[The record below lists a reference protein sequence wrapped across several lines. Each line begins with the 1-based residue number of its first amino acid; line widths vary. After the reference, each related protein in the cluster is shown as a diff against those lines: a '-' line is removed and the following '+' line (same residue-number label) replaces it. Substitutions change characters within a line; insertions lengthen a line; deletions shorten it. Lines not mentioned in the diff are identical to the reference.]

1 MATAILMP
9 RLGMT
14 MEEGTV
20 IQWPLA
26 TGGKVAKGEIVLI
39 IESEKSEVEIEA
51 PASGFFRHAY
61 IDEGETVP
69 CGELLG
75 AITETPEEAFDC
87 DGFRA
92 EQQSQQDPGD
102 SALEVKPRES
112 APASAEAPAASR
124 KPVVPA
130 ARAAAKALG
139 IDPQSVEGT
148 GPRGRVTKEDVEAHA
163 AAREALVQVAEGVRL
178 EVRVA
183 GQGEPVVLLPGL
195 GVDISA
201 FSQQSARF
209 VDEYCV
215 HAVNPRGVGLSD
227 APEAEAY
234 ELAQTAADAAAS
246 YTGAGHVV
254 GASLGAAAAL
264 ELAIAYPERVKTLTL
279 ITPFVEATA
288 RLLAV
293 GEGWQRLAG
302 ETTSE
307 TLASALLPWFFSDG
321 FLADPAARGRTL
333 RGLTQSVARVPA
345 ATLARSLAG
354 LARWSGSRKGDLAG
368 ISVPTLVIAAEEDL
382 LTPSSAAMAEAIA
395 GASLLTVPGA
405 GHAVA
410 LEASEAV
417 NAALASH
424 FSRGEEAR

>member
-1 MATAILMP
+1 
-9 RLGMT
+9 MT

-26 TGGKVAKGEIVLI
+26 TGGKVEKGEIVLI

-61 IDEGETVP
+61 VEEGETVP

-75 AITETPEEAFDC
+75 VMTETSDEAFDS

-92 EQQSQQDPGD
+92 EQQSPPDAAGG
-102 SALEVKPRES
+102 ALEVKPRES
-112 APASAEAPAASR
+112 SPARAEAPGSSR

-139 IDPQSVEGT
+139 IDPQRVEGT
-148 GPRGRVTKEDVEAHA
+148 GPRGRVTKEDVEAYA
-163 AAREALVQVAEGVRL
+163 AARESLVDVGEGVRL

-195 GVDISA
+195 GVDVSA

-209 VDEYCV
+209 VDEYCI

-227 APEAEAY
+227 APEAEGY
-234 ELAQTAADAAAS
+234 ELAQAARDVAAS
-246 YTGAGHVV
+246 YAGAGHVV
-254 GASLGAAAAL
+254 GASLGAAVAL
-264 ELAIAYPERVKTLTL
+264 ELAIAHPERVKTLTL

-293 GEGWQRLAG
+293 GEGWQRLAA

-333 RGLTQSVARVPA
+333 RGLAQSVARVPA
-345 ATLARSLAG
+345 TTIERSLAG
-354 LARWSGSRKGDLAG
+354 LMRWSGSRKGELAG
-368 ISVPTLVIAAEEDL
+368 VSVPTLVIAAGEDL
-382 LTPSSAAMAEAIA
+382 LTPSAGAIAEAIA
-395 GASLLTVPGA
+395 GARLLTVPGA

-424 FSRGEEAR
+424 FAGEKQAE